1 MPMET
6 RDVLSIWTITKNP
19 RDAPG
24 MFVARRHVIEGGGS
38 HPTTE
43 AYTSDDIEPL
53 RAMFRERGLAL
64 IPRDPK
70 DDPVIVES
78 WI

>member
-1 MPMET
+1 MPVES
-6 RDVLSIWTITKNP
+6 RDILSIWTIYKSP

-24 MFVARRHVIEGGGS
+24 LYVARRHIAHAGA
-38 HPTTE
+38 TAATDE
-43 AYTSDDIEPL
+43 AYTANDIEPL
-53 RAMFRERGLAL
+53 RAMFREQGLVL
-64 IPRDPK
+64 IPRHES

>member
-1 MPMET
+1 MPVET
-6 RDVLSIWTITKNP
+6 RDVLSIWTITKSP

-24 MFVARRHVIEGGGS
+24 LYVARRHVILAGGH
-38 HPTTE
+38 HPTNE
-43 AYTSDDIEPL
+43 AYTSNEIEPL
-53 RAMFRERGLAL
+53 RAMFRERGFVL
-64 IPRDPK
+64 IPRDVR

>member
-1 MPMET
+1 MPVET
-6 RDVLSIWTITKNP
+6 RDVFSIWTIYDSP

-24 MFVARRHVIEGGGS
+24 QYVARRHVAISGG
-38 HPTTE
+38 TTATDD
-43 AYTSDDIEPL
+43 AYISSDIEPL
-53 RAMFRERGLAL
+53 RAMFRERGFVL
-64 IPRDPK
+64 IPRDVR